1 MWNLDN
7 VIDSAMAH
15 VVAWGIWKVIVVIVN
30 LPLAHLVTLGLV
42 IALMCILVKVAQDA
56 FKR

>member
-1 MWNLDN
+1 
-7 VIDSAMAH
+7 MARI
-15 VVAWGIWKVIVVIVN
+15 VAWGIWKVIVVITN

>member
-1 MWNLDN
+1 MWNVNTVVDM
-7 VIDSAMAH
+7 AMAQ
-15 VVAWGIWKVIVVIVN
+15 VVAWGVWKVILVIVN